1 MQIKAMTKGLARE
14 LPSGSMRELTETEL
28 DFIVGGSP
36 QKQFDQYTQHQNPN
50 YLDDQRSDN

>member
-1 MQIKAMTKGLARE
+1 MTKELARE

-50 YLDDQRSDN
+50 YLDDQR